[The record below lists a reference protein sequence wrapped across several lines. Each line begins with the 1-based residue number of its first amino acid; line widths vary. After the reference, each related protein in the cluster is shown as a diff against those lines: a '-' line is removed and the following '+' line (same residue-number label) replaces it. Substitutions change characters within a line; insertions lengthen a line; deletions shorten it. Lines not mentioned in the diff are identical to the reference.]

1 MSQEDL
7 RKTLEAIFLLREVK
21 NTIVEIEE
29 ISASLC
35 EDFCMLLDLLKD
47 EIRKKV
53 SA

>member
-1 MSQEDL
+1 MSQDL

-29 ISASLC
+29 ISAPLAS
-35 EDFCMLLDLLKD
+35 DFCTLLDLLKD

-53 SA
+53 IL

>member
-7 RKTLEAIFLLREVK
+7 TTALEALFMIRATRD
-21 NTIVEIEE
+21 TIVEIEE

>member
-1 MSQEDL
+1 MSQEDI

-29 ISASLC
+29 ISAPLC
-35 EDFCMLLDLLKD
+35 GDFCLLLDLLKD

>member
-7 RKTLEAIFLLREVK
+7 TTALEVLFMIKATK
-21 NTIVEIEE
+21 DMIVEIEG

-35 EDFCMLLDLLKD
+35 DDFCMLLDLLKD